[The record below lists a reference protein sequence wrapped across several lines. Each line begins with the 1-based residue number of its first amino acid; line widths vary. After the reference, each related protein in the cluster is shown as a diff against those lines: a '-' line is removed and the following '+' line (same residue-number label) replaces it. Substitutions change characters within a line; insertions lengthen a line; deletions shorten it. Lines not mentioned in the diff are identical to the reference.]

1 MDKIKIFAQAY
12 TIPKNGGVFWYDVL
26 STYKDISWNDIE
38 FNITG
43 ASVAERDTTNDR
55 FSLNF
60 SSTTT
65 TRTISGTI
73 QFRFTDGEYYTY
85 DFSTTQTGDSGY
97 TYIQDN
103 IQSEIL
109 GNDPPFP
116 IVTIPIKSN
125 ETLENVTARFTQYDK
140 TNHILGYD
148 ERAVQVIL
156 TEDYSGAYLFNSI
169 SEFRDACLAG
179 TITNGKWVYVKGVAQ
194 NVNWVDSSSFA
205 YLTFTDPNSDYK
217 LNVTNVYN
225 LGNVPYTSSNYTD
238 AQYITTLGFS
248 YNSSTTWGSN
258 TYSVASSRLPFAY
271 TQNGVTTTPGA
282 REGRTPVEPIFSGYK
297 AKIYLWWNDLG
308 ITAYDYVTIL
318 KSNST
323 PITTTI
329 VKQAGQAGSISVE
342 YPTMTVSGRI
352 DTYYNKITHPNI
364 AVSNISYSAS
374 GTGDITP
381 SIVTIDGKQY
391 VKLEVVT
398 SNIGAESSR
407 SKTVTVK
414 GIDGTN
420 VTRTTEFTITQTN
433 DEPKINVTPLY
444 ASDRPLQI
452 GWQGQDVTF
461 QLSCTNIA
469 SIDEVSWGM
478 GVPSEQQSLEYT
490 LTEKSYGWDC
500 VVTIPQNPTNDY
512 NQSKIIFK
520 GTTTYTPA
528 SSEYNYL
535 DSPYVRQEATPPGT
549 ITVTTSNP
557 YLHSYAQNAIYVDY
571 TTEWMDDSTIIPTV
585 TGDLINPNSLTWN
598 TTNKYVKFNVTANS
612 TDSERQSTITLTG
625 TDHIGITRTTEYTV
639 TQVPQSQDSFIRLV
653 KVTSGTTYPYKNA
666 TITGS
671 FVANNV
677 DNIRLEPNS
686 GTTFIESL
694 TITPTSI
701 AKLYNFEATLS
712 QNTTDSPRT
721 KYYQFVGDNTL
732 QDSIWGETI
741 IASGALHPITQKCE
755 PGSITVSSNT
765 LSVPATANT
774 NNSITFTPYRLSN
787 TSATLSGIEGTVSLS
802 NSRIVLTTPFNE
814 SYEELTGVITL
825 TGTDYNG
832 DTVTQ
837 TINVTK
843 RPNIDIIITPTS
855 QTLNAGENT
864 ASYEYTL
871 VNVSNLRLTFSGD
884 SSFVSNYTI
893 ENGVLNINTTDL
905 DVRASKTT
913 LITVIGDVPNGTT
926 YSTEITLT
934 KNGLDGLIT
943 VTPDSFLVNKKASNI
958 EFTYSLDGVS
968 SVNITTS
975 GSMSFGTVSTSG
987 TTVTVPYALND
998 TDSELTGIVT
1008 LTGTDYKGKTITAN
1022 VNVRQLNVTGTITV
1036 TPKSQ
1041 IVEYGQGYA
1050 TIDVI
1055 TDNST
1060 FTNVEFSGNTVYV
1073 NHYERNGNT
1082 ITVYFN
1088 DITVATS
1095 FKVVATVSGITND
1108 GDNVSDKATFILYG
1122 VDGYIEIPTD
1132 TIYRNKESGSYNFDF
1147 SCFGVN
1153 ITDVTSDSDWL
1164 TIGSIQGDGMNPGV
1178 YNSYIRVAANYA
1190 AYTGVPSDWD
1200 TNRVGKIIVTGT
1212 DYKGKTVV
1220 YTGNVVQYAVDA
1232 EMTVSP
1238 TEETIEYN
1246 EYLDIDVNLV
1256 GAAPVP
1262 EIDVSALAIGETF
1275 SYEWLNEWDD
1285 YFVRNNTVRIHLPI
1299 NNTYVDRQYT
1309 IIFKC
1314 EPPYLGAT
1322 IWRYVYVTQKAKPA
1336 SITLSPSSYL
1346 ANKNSGYVTF
1356 NVTVDGVSQ
1365 SSLLIANYPSWVTS
1379 ASLNSD
1385 KTVLTVNYPNNP
1397 DVETRVGEICLTE
1410 PTRIIVGCATIT
1422 QTGVDPEINVSNL
1435 VIRYNESSTNH
1446 FIGTKGVG
1454 DLSVSFDGEV
1464 IISNY
1469 TITPTTG
1476 GYTLLIETPDNL
1488 TYNNL
1493 RSTATVTGTVN
1504 AGQYEGQTLTKTF
1517 EVVKSAK
1524 DGVIIITPLT
1534 QYIKKAGGTATFEV
1548 TYGNMNMST
1557 VTTNIG
1563 SFNSD
1568 KTILTVNVSANSNS
1582 TSRTFDITLSG
1593 VDNNGGSRSA
1603 TAYIV
1608 QYGTDPSIE
1617 VGNIGIPNT
1626 QRVTTVSIGT
1636 NWVENLSV
1644 SFSGDVIIEDYSLT
1658 QTDNGYEL
1666 TITTPDNLE
1675 NNPLYSTAVF
1685 TGSVT
1690 TEPGQTVT
1698 KQVQVIKYG
1707 KEGVITVN
1715 PTSFVLKKIGGTI
1728 TVDLLY
1734 ANMDMST
1741 ITASDGTFNSDKSQL
1756 TCTIGAN
1763 PNLTDR
1769 NLTIT
1774 ISGTDINGITRT
1786 ATVTILQYGTDPYIS
1801 ITPSSRTLLND
1812 ESQATFSVT
1821 AYKTNN
1827 LTVAFN
1833 GALDIINY
1841 SLENGTLTV
1850 ETGPNEEL
1858 LSIIELITITGTS
1871 DNGET
1876 ITATATIT
1884 KFGTGGGLVIDP
1896 EFTIAGGAD
1905 GENGMLI
1912 VPYLTDR
1919 IKENTVYAFINGDI
1933 DVKSILVIRDGKFV
1947 AIEYTHNT
1955 SSESKVSTLTLTS
1968 YDEDDVPRIVT
1979 STITQ
1984 LPSQY
1989 TFTIKPPIRWLEHT
2003 SGSTTGTVKSENMTA
2018 VTSFNHFGDMDAS
2031 YDNSL
2036 NGTINVTYQANSEVY
2051 AKWIALSIT
2060 GVSSSGDTVV
2070 TSAWYIQRSS
2080 NSDDYEF
2087 KFLDTSQYD
2096 ITVDGGGRKIY
2107 YDIIS
2112 TLGSDVIPYSITGFI
2127 LKGYWTNLPSV
2138 RYNNGDPYLVIPINI
2153 REAVRSVELSFLQ
2166 EQSYRT
2172 LYAIV
2177 HQEEGAEPDVHPIWE
2192 TSELTSPNGTF
2203 IEYHITND
2211 GDIIYAGKAYR
2222 FPEESETV
2230 WSVNDITS
2238 NYLGNG
2244 IYFTEGIQQIP
2255 NYAKDFFIGTSA
2267 NAKYVKTF
2275 YNSWAYKHTDYWLSD
2290 PIDHRVDPRQWLPV
2304 SFLSTNQHLIT
2315 IGGRVYAAL
2324 KENDGWTVMTN
2335 LKNYTLDCDAGITA
2349 VGTGSINYT
2358 VSNGDYVLYYSNAYG
2373 GWDSLLVTG
2382 TTKKTDDIE
2391 HLTYKKRSRNMSQ
2404 FSKVNYQNNI
2414 TPTWS
2419 LNTGITIDG
2428 SKMYHLLESTMVYL
2442 HNLETNEIIPVVI
2455 TNSQCEYLTYRN
2467 NGRRPYYY
2475 NITVEESN
2483 NKLRK

>member
-26 STYKDISWNDIE
+26 STYKDISWNDVE

-103 IQSEIL
+103 IQSEIVA
-109 GNDPPFP
+109 GDSNKWS
-116 IVTIPIKSN
+116 VRIKSN
-125 ETLENVTARFTQYDK
+125 ESFSSPAVTIWKYDK
-140 TNHILGYD
+140 TNHL
-148 ERAVQVIL
+148 VQYNGGIDWQVTL
-156 TEDYSGAYLFNSI
+156 TEDYSDAYLFNSI
-169 SEFRDACLAG
+169 SEFRDACIAG

-194 NVNWVDSSSFA
+194 DVRWVDSSSFA
-205 YLTFTDPNSDYK
+205 YLTFTDPNSDYE
-217 LNVTNVYN
+217 LSVINVYN

-282 REGRTPVEPIFSGYK
+282 RNGRTPVEPIFSGYK
-297 AKIYLWWNDLG
+297 ASGLFYRNDLG
-308 ITAYDYVTIL
+308 VQAFNYMVIKDGS
-318 KSNST
+318 KE
-323 PITTTI
+323 ITTTI
-329 VKQAGQAGSISVE
+329 LKQAGQAGSISVE

-374 GTGDITP
+374 GTGGITP
-381 SIVTIDGKQY
+381 SIVTIDGEQY

-414 GIDGTN
+414 GVDGTD

-469 SIDEVSWGM
+469 SIDEVRWSM
-478 GVPSEQQSLEYT
+478 GVPAEQQSLEYT

-500 VVTIPQNPTNDY
+500 VVTIPQNPTEDY

-557 YLHSYAQNAIYVDY
+557 YLHSYAQKRIFIYY
-571 TTEWMDDSTIIPTV
+571 TTEWMDDNTITPTV
-585 TGDLINPNSLTWN
+585 TGDLIDPNSLVWNTINKYVSFTVTEN
-598 TTNKYVKFNVTANS
+598 TTN
-612 TDSERQSTITLTG
+612 SERQATITLTG
-625 TDHIGITRTTEYTV
+625 TDHIGVTRTTEYTV
-639 TQVPQSQDSFIRLV
+639 TQVPLSQDSFIRN
-653 KVTSGTTYPYKNA
+653 VTIAFGTTYPYKNA
-666 TITGS
+666 TVTGS
-671 FVANNV
+671 FRANNV
-677 DNIRLEPNS
+677 DNIRFEPSN

-694 TITPTSI
+694 TITPGVVAT
-701 AKLYNFEATLS
+701 LYNFEATLS
-712 QNTTDSPRT
+712 QNTTDSPRSN
-721 KYYQFVGDNTL
+721 YYRFVGDNTL
-732 QDSIWGETI
+732 QDSIWGATI
-741 IASGALHPITQKCE
+741 KSSTTHRIFQKCM
-755 PGSITVSSNT
+755 PGSITLQRNSI
-765 LSVPATANT
+765 LVPAGSTADQ
-774 NNSITFTPYRLSN
+774 YRHLDN
-787 TSATLSGIEGTVSLS
+787 IYYPFRLNGDVTAELSGEVQGDLS
-802 NSRIVLTTPFNE
+802 FYTYDNKNYVVFDNYTNE
-814 SYEELTGVITL
+814 TGRELTGTITL

-832 DTVTQ
+832 DT
-837 TINVTK
+837 I
-843 RPNIDIIITPTS
+843 
-855 QTLNAGENT
+855 T
-864 ASYEYTL
+864 ASYTVVQTADNPYVIFDPWVWGGTGDGVPIMWDETETTFTVTVNRIISLSNFHTSASTTPSGNYTPITGYTLAEVSGNRYTL
-871 VNVSNLRLTFSGD
+871 V
-884 SSFVSNYTI
+884 
-893 ENGVLNINTTDL
+893 INTAVNSSRNPYKGSFLWYDWETEYGQNPFFPEGEHTSYL
-905 DVRASKTT
+905 GEHSITSIKKYAIPGEITITPKT
-913 LITVIGDVPNGTT
+913 VSVDGHSGTT
-926 YSTEITLT
+926 SLTYSKDQWMNDDLQFSHSGTMNITKFSVEGNQIVVEYGENRTTSDKVETITITGTDYQGLTITATATITQAPLSYIEFMDTEITLEST
-934 KNGLDGLIT
+934 QSTANFRLEDFGVSNVTASFSGNVDITNYSFSKTSYGHILSVTTADNLEYVVKNTTITVSAIGQLGERLSTTAILHKNGKDGDIT
-943 VTPDSFLVNKKASNI
+943 LSPTTKYGSALGGVV
-958 EFTYSLDGVS
+958 EFT
-968 SVNITTS
+968 SVTNGMDSIDSYTANGGLAITDASIWGSPVQFTIGEYNLTPVYWDDKLTTS
-975 GSMSFGTVSTSG
+975 V
-987 TTVTVPYALND
+987 Y
-998 TDSELTGIVT
+998 
-1008 LTGTDYKGKTITAN
+1008 LTGTDYKGKTI
-1022 VNVRQLNVTGTITV
+1022 R
-1036 TPKSQ
+1036 S
-1041 IVEYGQGYA
+1041 
-1050 TIDVI
+1050 
-1055 TDNST
+1055 
-1060 FTNVEFSGNTVYV
+1060 NTV
-1073 NHYERNGNT
+1073 
-1082 ITVYFN
+1082 
-1088 DITVATS
+1088 S
-1095 FKVVATVSGITND
+1095 
-1108 GDNVSDKATFILYG
+1108 
-1122 VDGYIEIPTD
+1122 
-1132 TIYRNKESGSYNFDF
+1132 
-1147 SCFGVN
+1147 
-1153 ITDVTSDSDWL
+1153 
-1164 TIGSIQGDGMNPGV
+1164 
-1178 YNSYIRVAANYA
+1178 
-1190 AYTGVPSDWD
+1190 
-1200 TNRVGKIIVTGT
+1200 
-1212 DYKGKTVV
+1212 
-1220 YTGNVVQYAVDA
+1220 
-1232 EMTVSP
+1232 
-1238 TEETIEYN
+1238 
-1246 EYLDIDVNLV
+1246 
-1256 GAAPVP
+1256 
-1262 EIDVSALAIGETF
+1262 
-1275 SYEWLNEWDD
+1275 
-1285 YFVRNNTVRIHLPI
+1285 
-1299 NNTYVDRQYT
+1299 
-1309 IIFKC
+1309 
-1314 EPPYLGAT
+1314 
-1322 IWRYVYVTQKAKPA
+1322 
-1336 SITLSPSSYL
+1336 
-1346 ANKNSGYVTF
+1346 
-1356 NVTVDGVSQ
+1356 
-1365 SSLLIANYPSWVTS
+1365 
-1379 ASLNSD
+1379 
-1385 KTVLTVNYPNNP
+1385 
-1397 DVETRVGEICLTE
+1397 
-1410 PTRIIVGCATIT
+1410 
-1422 QTGVDPEINVSNL
+1422 
-1435 VIRYNESSTNH
+1435 
-1446 FIGTKGVG
+1446 
-1454 DLSVSFDGEV
+1454 
-1464 IISNY
+1464 
-1469 TITPTTG
+1469 
-1476 GYTLLIETPDNL
+1476 
-1488 TYNNL
+1488 
-1493 RSTATVTGTVN
+1493 
-1504 AGQYEGQTLTKTF
+1504 
-1517 EVVKSAK
+1517 
-1524 DGVIIITPLT
+1524 
-1534 QYIKKAGGTATFEV
+1534 
-1548 TYGNMNMST
+1548 
-1557 VTTNIG
+1557 
-1563 SFNSD
+1563 
-1568 KTILTVNVSANSNS
+1568 
-1582 TSRTFDITLSG
+1582 
-1593 VDNNGGSRSA
+1593 
-1603 TAYIV
+1603 IV
-1608 QYGTDPSIE
+1608 QYGTDPSMTVTPESTEMSFEGGTASFNVTLTGAVPVPTVNVNGTTSWASEWTSDPTRTNTLRVSIPANNTFAEKRIPVTITSTALTGE
-1617 VGNIGIPNT
+1617 VFTKEVYIIQEPKEGGIVLDPATKFVEKEAGTTQFSILLDGVLSSTLTLSYTGDSITSAVFNANKTGVIVTYKANTKVGTVINQIIVSGSDELGNSTTGTADLFQYGTDPSIAVDTIGIPNT
-1626 QRVTTVSIGT
+1626 QSSKTVFIATDG
-1636 NWVENLSV
+1636 VGDLSV
-1644 SFSGDVIIEDYSLT
+1644 TFEGDVAITDYTLSEAT
-1658 QTDNGYEL
+1658 GGYNL
-1666 TITTPDNLE
+1666 TIITEDNLE
-1675 NNPLYSTAVF
+1675 NDPLYSTATF
-1685 TGSVT
+1685 TGTVT
-1690 TEPGQTVT
+1690 TGRYQGQTIRKEVR
-1698 KQVQVIKYG
+1698 VIKYG
-1707 KEGVITVN
+1707 KEGKIYVEPSSVI
-1715 PTSFVLKKIGGTI
+1715 FKKAGGTVTI
-1728 TVDLLY
+1728 NLVY
-1734 ANMDMST
+1734 NNMDVST
-1741 ITASDGTFNSDKSQL
+1741 ITTSDGTFNSDKSQL
-1756 TCTIGAN
+1756 TYTIGAN

-1769 NLTIT
+1769 SATIT
-1774 ISGTDINGITRT
+1774 ISGTDINGVTRT
-1786 ATVTILQYGTDPYIS
+1786 ATVTVLQYGTDPYIS
-1801 ITPSSRTLLND
+1801 ITPSSRTLLNN

-1827 LTVAFN
+1827 LTVAFD
-1833 GALDIINY
+1833 GALNIINY

-1933 DVKSILVIRDGKFV
+1933 DVKSIIVIRAGKFV

-1989 TFTIKPPIRWLEHT
+1989 TFTIKPPTRWLEHT

-2018 VTSFNHFGDMDAS
+2018 VTSFNHFGDMEAS

-2080 NSDDYEF
+2080 NYDDYEF

-2192 TSELTSPNGTF
+2192 TSKLTSPNGTF

-2222 FPEESETV
+2222 FPEEFETV

-2275 YNSWAYKHTDYWLSD
+2275 YNSWAYKNTDYWLSD